1 MRKAFRIILV
11 LFIIAVFCWFF
22 IQTTKDEMIPEPT
35 LKVVVNGI
43 ETRDYWADLL
53 VQDNGI
59 YQTFKSEEVMEAV
72 DKLAKYED
80 EDGFHPAM
88 LKESSGPIYGRL
100 RGVWIDEATF
110 KHEFWGDGIPREFKV
125 AMLTGEG
132 NLIVSD
138 VVKTY
143 SYHSTV
149 HFDIDSSS
157 ITNDV
162 VTDFGDIYETIPWV
176 GILIIFIV
184 RIIIGLLIKVLVG
197 NAVGFKSDKSTK
209 IMLKT
214 NVITQSILNILLLTQ
229 VFYGVKYALNIL
241 VVASIVI
248 TIVDMIVYGK
258 YLDEHKKIA
267 RFKNALIANVA
278 STAAL
283 YFLIYFIQWV
293 SF

>member
-1 MRKAFRIILV
+1 MKALKILIV
-11 LFIIAVFCWFF
+11 LFIIAVFSWFF

-35 LKVVVNGI
+35 LKVVINGI
-43 ETRDYWADLL
+43 ETRDYWVDLL
-53 VQDNGI
+53 VTENGI
-59 YQTFKSEEVMEAV
+59 YEAFKSEEVMDAV

-80 EDGFHPAM
+80 KDGFHPAL
-88 LKESSGPIYGRL
+88 LKGSNGPIYGRL
-100 RGVWIDEATF
+100 RGVWIDERTF
-110 KHEFWGDGIPREFKV
+110 KHEFWGDGVPKEFKI

-149 HFDIDSSS
+149 HFDIESSS

-162 VTDFGDIYETIPWV
+162 VTDFGEIYETIPWM
-176 GILIIFIV
+176 GILIIFMV
-184 RIIIGLLIKVLVG
+184 RIIFGILIKVLVG
-197 NAVGFKSDKSTK
+197 KAVGFKSDKSFK
-209 IMLKT
+209 IMMTT
-214 NVITQSILNILLLTQ
+214 NVITQIILNILLLTQ
-229 VFYGVKYALNIL
+229 VFYGLKYALNIFI
-241 VVASIVI
+241 VASIVI